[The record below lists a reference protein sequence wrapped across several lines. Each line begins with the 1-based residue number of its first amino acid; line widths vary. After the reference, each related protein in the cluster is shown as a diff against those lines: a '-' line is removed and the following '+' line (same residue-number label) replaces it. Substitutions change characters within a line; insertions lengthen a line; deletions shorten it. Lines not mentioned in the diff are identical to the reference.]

1 MFSDGRYIYI
11 ISQWA
16 KETGGND
23 SSQNEGE
30 DEEEAEENVKVEK
43 KAARYGVDIYDP
55 INNFDHVKG
64 VELVYSDSRKKA
76 LKNADRKKVYSP
88 INLAVIK

>member
-55 INNFDHVKG
+55 LNDFEHVRG
-64 VELVYSDSRKKA
+64 VELQLS
-76 LKNADRKKVYSP
+76 
-88 INLAVIK
+88 LAQKEEIKLEGNKLA